1 MRLSRLQMCRRYPC
15 FLRVALAEP
24 QYERRWFRRGWV
36 TFERHVNI
44 KEICWN
50 LNNIRL
56 RDSEL
61 GAIVNKDLTRRVR
74 TVAGI
79 ASHKQVVRNDIKIA
93 ARMTHTLDLRNGL
106 WGETEN
112 DDACNETPQV
122 RS

>member
-1 MRLSRLQMCRRYPC
+1 MCRRYPH

-36 TFERHVNI
+36 TFERQVNI

-74 TVAGI
+74 TVAGV

-112 DDACNETPQV
+112 DEANNENTQV
-122 RS
+122 CFI